1 MFEIINQ
8 RCVSIK
14 VIVLLILADAI
25 CVFSG
30 TLCLSFFYYFYFCF
44 SISRSFLQSE
54 VFADVL
60 PLRLVL

>member
-30 TLCLSFFYYFYFCF
+30 TLCLSFFYYFYFCVYDF
-44 SISRSFLQSE
+44 M
-54 VFADVL
+54 
-60 PLRLVL
+60 